1 MQQMFEIASSR
12 DVGAAGTK
20 PTVIALHC
28 SGSSGRQWNKLV
40 SALGDRCTLI
50 APDHIG
56 CGATRPWSGNHRFC
70 LADEAARILDIVDAQ
85 NGAVHLVGHSYGGGV
100 ALRVARERSERIASL
115 SLYEPTAFHVLRS
128 MDPDGRTALGQI
140 LSVASG
146 VSRDVTAGDYHA
158 AARRFVDYWNGEG
171 TWTGMTPKFRTELVR
186 YIPKAP
192 LEFSA
197 LVEEPA
203 PLAAFRRMAFP
214 VLLMRGALAPEPT
227 ALIVQKLFSIM
238 RDAVIEEISNAG
250 HMGPFSHAEL
260 VSDMIAAHVLRAAG
274 LDRLAERD
282 TSASEPASGAHS
294 H

>member
-1 MQQMFEIASSR
+1 MQQVFEIASSR
-12 DVGAAGTK
+12 RVGAAGTK

-28 SGSSGRQWNKLV
+28 SGSSGRQWNKLA

-50 APDHIG
+50 APDHMS
-56 CGATRPWSGNHRFC
+56 CGATRPSSGNHRFC
-70 LADEAARILDIVDAQ
+70 LADEAAGILDIVDAQ
-85 NGAVHLVGHSYGGGV
+85 DGAVHLVGHSYGGGV
-100 ALRVARERSERIASL
+100 ALRVARERLERIASL

-128 MDPDGRTALGQI
+128 TNADGRAALQQI

-146 VSRDVTAGDYHA
+146 VSRDVTAGNHQA

-171 TWTGMTPKFRTELVR
+171 TWTGMKPESQAELVR

-197 LVEEPA
+197 LIEEPA
-203 PLAAFRRMAFP
+203 PLAVFRRMTFP

-238 RDAVIEEISNAG
+238 PDAVIEEISNAG

-260 VSDMIAAHVLRAAG
+260 VSDMIATHVLRAAG
-274 LDRLAERD
+274 LDRLADRD
-282 TSASEPASGAHS
+282 TSARMPVAM
-294 H
+294 